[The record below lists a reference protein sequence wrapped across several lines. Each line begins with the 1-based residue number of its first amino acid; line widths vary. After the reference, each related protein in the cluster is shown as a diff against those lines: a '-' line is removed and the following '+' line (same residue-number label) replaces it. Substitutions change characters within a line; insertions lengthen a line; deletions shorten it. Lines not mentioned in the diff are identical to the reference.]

1 MSMTEEKERLKF
13 SIGRFDHY
21 YDSVNNKCNVFLGF
35 SIFIFGAL
43 GSFYPTLLKIVDC
56 GACIHGFMTLSMSI
70 CIWIMIVVIRASN
83 PYLASE
89 KGSLLYFSSISSME
103 KNEFLTLSSE
113 ETPADEL
120 TDLRTQA
127 FQLATGLKRKFE
139 KLKTVGLLFT
149 VQFILFIPL
158 TILIINNLK
167 N

>member
-1 MSMTEEKERLKF
+1 MSVLEEKERLKF

-43 GSFYPTLLKIVDC
+43 GSFYPMLLKIVDC
-56 GACIHGFMTLSMSI
+56 GFCIHGIMTLSMFI

-83 PYLASE
+83 PYLTTE
-89 KGSLLYFSSISSME
+89 KNSLLYFGSISSMKE
-103 KNEFLTLSSE
+103 SEFLILSSE
-113 ETPADEL
+113 ETPEDEL
-120 TDLRTQA
+120 ADLRIQV
-127 FQLATGLKRKFE
+127 FQLANGLKRKFE
-139 KLKTVGLLFT
+139 RLKIAGLLFT

-158 TILIINNLK
+158 AILIINNLK